1 MSKFFINI
9 KDDNKLVLGNI
20 KDVLMNFEMSFDV
33 TKIEKMGDMSDGYHS
48 FNELYYHRMMLF
60 SVICNTYKD
69 IAWKSWKHDDGTMFD
84 DYFIVGIDTEEGQ
97 YTYHYHKDYWDNF
110 KVKELEYAPE
120 WDGHKPSDITRL
132 LNLLNKPKNNEL
144 TVEVK
149 ATEID
154 EVKDIITSFIF
165 MLEDSRIDY
174 RIRKQYLENCKY
186 LKDNFFVNI
195 DR

>member
-9 KDDNKLVLGNI
+9 KDDNKLVLGDI
-20 KDVLMNFEMSFDV
+20 KDVLKNFEMSFDV

-69 IAWKSWKHDDGTMFD
+69 IAWKSWKHDDETMYD

-110 KVKELEYAPE
+110 KVKELEYAPI
-120 WDGHKPSDITRL
+120 WDGAKKALFKIYSNNKEFRKLMTIYNRTKKKRTKKKYYNKMIRFITKSL
-132 LNLLNKPKNNEL
+132 
-144 TVEVK
+144 
-149 ATEID
+149 
-154 EVKDIITSFIF
+154 
-165 MLEDSRIDY
+165 
-174 RIRKQYLENCKY
+174 KQ
-186 LKDNFFVNI
+186 
-195 DR
+195 

>member
-1 MSKFFINI
+1 MGKFFINI
-9 KDDNKLVLGNI
+9 KDDNKLVLGDI
-20 KDVLMNFEMSFDV
+20 KDALKNFEMSFDV

-97 YTYHYHKDYWDNF
+97 YSYHYHKDNWDMFN
-110 KVKELEYAPE
+110 VKELEYAPE

-144 TVEVK
+144 TVKVK

-174 RIRKQYLENCKY
+174 RIRKQYLESCKY